1 MKKLLLL
8 LSLTLLTLS
17 CSTDETT
24 QRDENCYNSEVAYPQ
39 ISLLPT
45 WQGEFYR
52 HINGVEILPRLVN
65 TSNSITVYLENGEVR
80 TYCKAVQMAQPYL
93 GGANEPDSNNLRLTT
108 TDYFRINRTSTNGY
122 DISISSTEGD
132 LINYAFAKR

>member
-45 WQGEFYR
+45 W
-52 HINGVEILPRLVN
+52 
-65 TSNSITVYLENGEVR
+65 
-80 TYCKAVQMAQPYL
+80 
-93 GGANEPDSNNLRLTT
+93 
-108 TDYFRINRTSTNGY
+108 
-122 DISISSTEGD
+122 
-132 LINYAFAKR
+132 

>member
-8 LSLTLLTLS
+8 SLILLTLS
-17 CSTDETT
+17 CSTEETV
-24 QRDENCYNSEVAYPQ
+24 QRDLTCYNSEVSYPQ

-52 HINGVEILPRLVN
+52 HINGVEVLPRVVN

-80 TYCKAVQMAQPYL
+80 TYCKAVQMGQPYL
-93 GGANEPDSNNLRLTT
+93 NGDNEPNSNNLRLTT
-108 TDYFRINRTSTNGY
+108 TDYFRIDRTSTNSY
-122 DISISSTEGD
+122 NISIHNSEGD
-132 LINYAFAKR
+132 LINSIFAKR

>member
-8 LSLTLLTLS
+8 ASLTLLTLS

-45 WQGEFYR
+45 WQGEFIDTLMEWKY
-52 HINGVEILPRLVN
+52 
-65 TSNSITVYLENGEVR
+65 Y
-80 TYCKAVQMAQPYL
+80 Q
-93 GGANEPDSNNLRLTT
+93 
-108 TDYFRINRTSTNGY
+108 
-122 DISISSTEGD
+122 D
-132 LINYAFAKR
+132 L

>member
-8 LSLTLLTLS
+8 MSLTLLLS
-17 CSTDETT
+17 CSTEETVQT
-24 QRDENCYNSEVAYPQ
+24 DLNCYNSEVSYPQ

-65 TSNSITVYLENGEVR
+65 TSNSITVY
-80 TYCKAVQMAQPYL
+80 
-93 GGANEPDSNNLRLTT
+93 
-108 TDYFRINRTSTNGY
+108 
-122 DISISSTEGD
+122 
-132 LINYAFAKR
+132 